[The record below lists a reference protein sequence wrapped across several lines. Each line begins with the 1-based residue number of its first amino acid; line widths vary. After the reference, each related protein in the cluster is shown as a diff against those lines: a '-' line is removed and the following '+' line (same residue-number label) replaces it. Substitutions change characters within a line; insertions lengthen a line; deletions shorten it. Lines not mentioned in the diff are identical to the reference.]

1 MAFWTSDKI
10 HPKTKTKFILVIG
23 GFKITTVKSVT
34 KPTATVETKE
44 YRMLNHFYK
53 YPGLVKWDP
62 IVITMVDL
70 YGEGGSFDLQG
81 SLRSEV
87 ADARRES
94 TNTAAFLT
102 KMLHDSGYRNHDGKP
117 IDLHADKYV
126 GNDTLSSKIGTPE
139 KAATIDVAFGS
150 SQGGGA
156 LSSKES
162 EAILKIQQI
171 DSRGFVVEQWS
182 LVNPVISKIEW
193 GDLAYGDDSL
203 VEYKLTVAYDF
214 ANFSSKP
221 EPSDKSLN
229 EKIYQSL

>member
-1 MAFWTSDKI
+1 MAFWTSDNI

-23 GFKITTVKSVT
+23 GFQITTVKSVT

-70 YGEGGSFDLQG
+70 AGDGLFNNSKSTDT
-81 SLRSEV
+81 RS
-87 ADARRES
+87 ES

-117 IDLHADKYV
+117 IDIHADKYI

-150 SQGGGA
+150 SQTGGA
-156 LSSKES
+156 LSNRES

-171 DSRGFVVEQWS
+171 DAQGLIVEQWS

-221 EPSDKSLN
+221 EFADVSTN